1 VSRADVFGAG
11 MKMKASRNREKGI
24 KENESNRP
32 HKLPQL
38 PKMTAE
44 EGEGGSDDEEPP
56 SQQQQGPQHERKGND
71 EHGTY
76 APPWFRVHAA
86 LAQSQS
92 HTSESS
98 TVIRKTRQDVATLQA
113 TVQQLQQEH
122 GQDAATSSQVD
133 ECLSSLKGQVLNL
146 QREVASSATRTQL
159 KQVEQTMQMLKAD
172 TERLVGDGQA
182 SFRTEVDD
190 CVEKKLTEIQS
201 WFKELEALMKQR
213 QTMLDARMSSVAK
226 SGDLVILQSTVERES
241 AEMNDRLDTIGHT
254 TDAVALAFSHIR
266 YNMAIAALTRLRR
279 STTLRLLR
287 RAWKAWSVWQKE
299 SNDAKKRFLLQS
311 RLTRKVLTRIMLR
324 RKRIGF
330 AKWVGFVESQKRAEA
345 RKRAAIELMQQQ
357 ITRSMSEHIQRAFVH
372 WRRVVLIDKISAGG
386 SDLSLV
392 LEGLKKDAHGS
403 AQALAKEIN
412 NLRQHDIGQLRADW
426 DTEKAVQA
434 ERITKMT
441 KSSLDLLTARQDKFE
456 GCVQSTVEGLS
467 AEIPSI
473 QSKVADLQ
481 SAHSAFAES
490 TASAQSLHN
499 EQLNSLSDRNDLLDE
514 RLKQLESRLI
524 RADEHIRSLEED
536 RAKSDQA
543 ISSLQRQMKASERR
557 HEASDAK
564 IQSIVHRF
572 AMENAELRQR
582 LETAEKDNEALSEQ
596 LQSTQATL
604 EKQRSSTQNALDR
617 IRDVLDAHGIRKPKL
632 IKMIQ
637 LCALY
642 EMTAKEKN
650 YVVSIDTVFDG
661 NDAANLPGNI
671 AAFAHDYALWIAY
684 QADHEVLHRAV
695 ARTQSNQQD
704 LVYADD
710 DLGPRRLELLEG
722 LKSNLCLALEAVH
735 PDAGLLKLEARSRFV
750 KRLMEAT
757 DSALSKH
764 DQIVVETNSRIGKLR
779 SSKKSVP
786 VCVACDRPLRSRRRA
801 NGDGVG
807 ETGDQEARQGRNMP
821 SEMADAP
828 ELMVG
833 SSTTTRVA
841 TMDVR
846 TPKRSNQRPNP
857 ALDEGKAYTMRC
869 GFKMPLVDNGKCSS
883 PGGQEGARDDGPES
897 EIAEPNTIAGSGKP
911 KAILRQ
917 MNLP

>member
-1 VSRADVFGAG
+1 
-11 MKMKASRNREKGI
+11 M
-24 KENESNRP
+24 
-32 HKLPQL
+32 
-38 PKMTAE
+38 
-44 EGEGGSDDEEPP
+44 
-56 SQQQQGPQHERKGND
+56 
-71 EHGTY
+71 
-76 APPWFRVHAA
+76 
-86 LAQSQS
+86 
-92 HTSESS
+92 
-98 TVIRKTRQDVATLQA
+98 
-113 TVQQLQQEH
+113 QQLQQLQ
-122 GQDAATSSQVD
+122 QDQVD

-159 KQVEQTMQMLKAD
+159 KQVEQTMQRLKTD
-172 TERLVGDGQA
+172 TERLVDDGQA

-213 QTMLDARMSSVAK
+213 QTMLDARMASVAK
-226 SGDLVILQSTVERES
+226 SGDLVVLQNTVERES

-254 TDAVALAFSHIR
+254 TDAVALALGHIR

-279 STTLRLLR
+279 NTTLRLLR
-287 RAWKAWSVWQKE
+287 RAWKAWTVWQKE
-299 SNDAKKRFLLQS
+299 SNEAKKRFLLQS

-330 AKWVGFVESQKRAEA
+330 AKWVEFVESQKRAESH
-345 RKRAAIELMQQQ
+345 KRAAIELVQQQ
-357 ITRSMSEHIQRAFVH
+357 ITRSRTEHIQRAFVH
-372 WRRVVLIDKISAGG
+372 WRRVVLIDKISSGG
-386 SDLSLV
+386 SGADIQCQQSGSIPSGAPQSDLPLV
-392 LEGLKKDAHGS
+392 LERLKTDAHGS
-403 AQALAKEIN
+403 AQALAKEIH

-434 ERITKMT
+434 ERIDGMT

-456 GCVQSTVEGLS
+456 GCVQSTVNELS
-467 AEIPSI
+467 TEIPSI
-473 QSKVADLQ
+473 QSKLADLQ
-481 SAHSAFAES
+481 SVHSTFAES
-490 TASAQSLHN
+490 TTSAQSLHS
-499 EQLNSLSDRNDLLDE
+499 EQLDILSDRNDLLDE

-543 ISSLQRQMKASERR
+543 ISSLQRQMKASERQ
-557 HEASDAK
+557 HEAADAK

-572 AMENAELRQR
+572 ATENAELRQR
-582 LETAEKDNEALSEQ
+582 LETAENDNRALSEQ
-596 LQSTQATL
+596 LHSTQATL
-604 EKQRSSTQNALDR
+604 ENQRSSTQNALDR

-642 EMTAKEKN
+642 ETTAKEKN
-650 YVVSIDTVFDG
+650 YIVSIDTVFDG

-695 ARTQSNQQD
+695 ARTQSSQQD

-722 LKSNLCLALEAVH
+722 LKSDLCLALEAVH
-735 PDAGLLKLEARSRFV
+735 PDAGLPKLEARSRFV
-750 KRLMEAT
+750 NRLMEAT

-764 DQIVVETNSRIGKLR
+764 DQIVIETNSRIGKLR
-779 SSKKSVP
+779 SSSKSVP

-801 NGDGVG
+801 NGDG
-807 ETGDQEARQGRNMP
+807 TGEARQGRNVP
-821 SEMADAP
+821 SEMADVP

-833 SSTTTRVA
+833 SSTKSRGA
-841 TMDVR
+841 TMDAR
-846 TPKRSNQRPNP
+846 TPKRPNP
-857 ALDEGKAYTMRC
+857 ANDDSKAYTMRC
-869 GFKMPLVDNGKCSS
+869 GFKIPLVGSSHSPECSD
-883 PGGQEGARDDGPES
+883 GRQEGARDDGPAS
-897 EIAEPNTIAGSGKP
+897 ENAEPNTIAGSGKP

-917 MNLP
+917 MSLP